1 MNPAKNLLAAV
12 SLAIASTAVPA
23 AAADYYVSTAG
34 SDGDDGRTRGTAFR
48 TIAKAVDAAQD
59 GDTVRVL
66 AGTYTVSAAVSV
78 AEAIA
83 IVGDT
88 GDPADVVVR
97 NTAGG
102 LTRESGANTVGA
114 CRVFVLD
121 NAGAVLSGV
130 AVEGGAIG
138 GAGDFK
144 GGNVLID
151 ANGGTV
157 TNCILRNAVMVA
169 VGPGDAAKSQAGGA
183 AIASMSAN
191 GLITHCVV
199 TNNFATRGSTSIGF
213 GMAGGSIVH
222 VAAPGV
228 IRDCL
233 VAYNATRSD
242 NFGSAVFLGI
252 NSAEGTALME
262 NCTVAGNR
270 AEDDAGDFYP
280 VFFSAASWGANYN
293 PRIRNTLIVG
303 NVGTSG
309 SRKLFADA
317 WVGNHN
323 ASQLANAYGR
333 FASCATDSELP
344 DGLAMITEGIRLRSG
359 FRPIWNSS
367 TVDAG
372 AEMQSPVGLDLAGAP
387 RVLGSAVD
395 VGCYEYDAAA
405 PGPVDDPEFEPAS
418 GVTFFPS
425 MAVAISCMTE
435 GATIRYTLDGTDP
448 TEESAPYAGPI
459 EIAGAGTTTI
469 KARAFKEG
477 KESSGIVVATYRR
490 GSPTPPAF
498 GAVTVTSRA
507 TSATLSGELAT
518 VGNNLATACDV
529 YLELRTKPNKPGETT
544 RIAAGATTSF
554 LHVIPDL
561 SPETKYYYHLTA
573 SNNAAIPQTA
583 TLVGSFTT
591 ARPDDFDYCVSTT
604 GSDANDGLTR
614 DTAFATIAHAVDV
627 ATDNQ
632 KICVLAGT
640 YEVSEAVSV
649 TEALRIFGDTGNPAD
664 VVVRNTAGPETMSG
678 VNYEEAH
685 RVFVLDNA
693 GAVLA
698 GIAVERGRVGGYA
711 DRKGGN
717 VLIDTNGGTVTNC
730 IIRNAVMY
738 ALGAGSYP
746 KTGSGGAGIASLSP
760 NGLITHCVITNNFA
774 TRGMSA
780 AEDPTAGL
788 GSWGGAAAVHLQGG
802 GILRQSLIA
811 YNTTTNDACASI
823 VFLGSAG
830 TLMENCTIAANRGLG
845 NAGNFYPV
853 VFFPGAAASQ
863 NPLVRNTLFFEN
875 EGTAGSRKLFPDVWV
890 EKYSDPDTVLTNAYA
905 RFVNCATDSILP
917 AGLEMINEGIR
928 VRKGFRPIETSPT
941 VDAGAEMLSPV
952 GVDLLGKSRVV
963 NKVVDIGCFESSGIL
978 PTLLILR

>member
-1 MNPAKNLLAAV
+1 MNPAKKLLAAV
-12 SLAIASTAVPA
+12 FLAIAASVVPA
-23 AAADYYVSTAG
+23 AATDYYVSTEGNDAN
-34 SDGDDGRTRGTAFR
+34 DGRTRGAAFR

-66 AGTYTVSAAVSV
+66 SGTYSVSAAVSV

-102 LTRESGANTVGA
+102 LTRESGANSVDA

-121 NAGAVLSGV
+121 NAGAVLSGL
-130 AVEGGAIG
+130 AVEGGVIG
-138 GAGDFK
+138 GYADRK
-144 GGNVLID
+144 GGNVLIE

-169 VGPGDAAKSQAGGA
+169 IGAGDAAKSQAGGA
-183 AIASMSAN
+183 AIASLSAN
-191 GLITHCVV
+191 GLITHCVI
-199 TNNFATRGSTSIGF
+199 TNNFATRGSASIGF

-222 VAAPGV
+222 VSAPGV

-242 NFGSAVFLGI
+242 NFGSTVYLGI
-252 NSAEGTALME
+252 NSSEGAALME
-262 NCTVAGNR
+262 NCTIAGNR
-270 AEDDAGDFYP
+270 AEDDVGDFYP
-280 VFFSAASWGANYN
+280 VFFSAASWGASYN
-293 PRIRNTLIVG
+293 PMVRNTLIVG
-303 NVGTSG
+303 NVGASG

-317 WVGNHN
+317 WVANFN
-323 ASQLANAYGR
+323 ATQLANAYGR
-333 FASCATDSELP
+333 FANCATDSELP
-344 DGLAMITEGIRLRSG
+344 DGLSMVNGGIRLRSG
-359 FRPIWNSS
+359 FRPVWNSS
-367 TVDAG
+367 VVDAG
-372 AEMQSPVGLDLAGAP
+372 AEMLSPVGLDLWGNP
-387 RVLGSAVD
+387 RVVNGAVD
-395 VGCYEYDAAA
+395 IGCYEYDPAE
-405 PGPVDDPEFEPAS
+405 PGPVDAPEFFPAS
-418 GVTFFPS
+418 GVTFSSP
-425 MAVAISCMTE
+425 ISVSLSCTTE
-435 GATIRYTLDGTDP
+435 GATIRFTLDGTDP
-448 TEESAPYAGPI
+448 TEASELYAEPI
-459 EIAGAGTTTI
+459 VLSSTTTI

-477 KESSGIVVATYRR
+477 KEASAVASANYRR
-490 GSPTPPAF
+490 GIPAPPEL
-498 GAVTVTSRA
+498 GELAVTPRA
-507 TSATLSGELAT
+507 TSAKIVGEIVS

-529 YLELRTKPNKPGETT
+529 YLAIGTKPG
-544 RIAAGATTSF
+544 RFGDRVLIASGATDSF
-554 LHVIPDL
+554 EYTIPDL
-561 SPETKYYYHLTA
+561 RPETRYYYELMLLNDA
-573 SNNAAIPQTA
+573 SVAMT
-583 TLVGSFTT
+583 TLEYGNFTT
-591 ARPDDFDYCVSTT
+591 TRPDDFDYCVSTT
-604 GSDANDGLTR
+604 GDDGNDGLTR

-664 VVVRNTAGPETMSG
+664 VVVRNTAGPERMTG

-717 VLIDTNGGTVTNC
+717 ILIETNGGTVTNC

-738 ALGAGSYP
+738 ALGAGGYP

-774 TRGMSA
+774 TRGISD
-780 AEDPTAGL
+780 AEDPAAGL
-788 GSWGGAAAVHLQGG
+788 GAWGGAAAVHIQGG

-853 VFFPGAAASQ
+853 VFYPGAAASQ

-875 EGTAGSRKLFPDVWV
+875 EGTAGSRKLIPDVWV

-917 AGLEMINEGIR
+917 AGLEMVGGDIR

-952 GVDLLGKSRVV
+952 GVDLLGKPRVV
-963 NKVVDIGCFESSGIL
+963 NKVVDIGCYESSGIL